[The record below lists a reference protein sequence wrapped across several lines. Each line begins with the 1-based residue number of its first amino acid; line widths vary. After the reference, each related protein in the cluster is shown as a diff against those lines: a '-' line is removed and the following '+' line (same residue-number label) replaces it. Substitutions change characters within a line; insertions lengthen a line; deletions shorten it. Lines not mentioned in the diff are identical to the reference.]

1 MININNKDWNHLC
14 ADDVC
19 SFLLGGGEENF
30 FFEFKADQ
38 EKNSKLIKE
47 ISAFANTYGGYLFL
61 GVNDDKTIGGC
72 LEWTEQRIHAT
83 IHDSISPTPIFDIK
97 KFEIDGKTIY
107 IIKIEEGKNPPYVT
121 NQGGIF
127 ERLAS
132 GSFPIKESAKL
143 NLLYQK
149 KADAISKLQSKI
161 ELPALIVNQEFPQNI
176 CGYIDVGF
184 SLNCSQE
191 TELRKQFSSGNTSNV
206 EKAAEFLK
214 EIYNDDFTIAC
225 VGAGYQITVGK
236 STTENSNGEQI
247 MSPVGINNF
256 IEIMF
261 DGSVRFRILLTKEKD
276 SFNVNLFSIIYPLSS
291 YREVYKR
298 MMGSHLDEIFVSA
311 EKYQK
316 LTVLKQFIPYY
327 KLGLPIKDEFG
338 YSAYLRDHQKK
349 YGGNIMVMNNRIPQ
363 YEYALIDKRNFDE
376 NGEQYNYDNLIDY
389 LFSCPYIFMGY
400 IDKFKEPNKK
410 D

>member
-14 ADDVC
+14 ADDVR

-38 EKNSKLIKE
+38 ETNAKLVKE

-83 IHDSISPTPIFDIK
+83 IHDSLSPTPIFDVK
-97 KFEIDGKTIY
+97 KFEIDGKVIY

-121 NQGGIF
+121 NKGQIF

-132 GSFPIKESAKL
+132 GSFPIKEAAKL

-191 TELRKQFSSGNTSNV
+191 TELRKQLFSDDTSNV
-206 EKAAEFLK
+206 EKAAEFLRK
-214 EIYNDDFTIAC
+214 TYKNDFTIAR
-225 VGAGYQITVGK
+225 VGGAYQITIGENITK
-236 STTENSNGEQI
+236 NSNGEQI

-261 DGSVRFRILLTKEKD
+261 DGSVRFRILLIKEEN
-276 SFNVNLFSIIYPLSS
+276 SFNMNLFSIIYPMSS

-298 MMGSHLDEIFVSA
+298 LLGSHLDEIFISA
-311 EKYQK
+311 EMYEK
-316 LTVLKQFIPYY
+316 LTVLKQFVPYY
-327 KLGLPIKDEFG
+327 KPELPIKDEFG
-338 YSAYLRDHQKK
+338 YYSRLREHQKK
-349 YGGNIMVMNNRIPQ
+349 YGGNIVVMNSRIPQ
-363 YEYALIDKRNFDE
+363 YEYFLLDKRRFDE
-376 NGEQYNYDNLIDY
+376 NGDQYNYENLINY
-389 LFSCPYIFMGY
+389 LFSCSYIAMGY
-400 IDKFKEPNKK
+400 IDKLKESDKK

>member
-14 ADDVC
+14 ADDVR

-38 EKNSKLIKE
+38 EKNSKLVKE

-83 IHDSISPTPIFDIK
+83 IHDSISPTPLFDVK
-97 KFEIDGKTIY
+97 KFEIDGKVIY

-121 NQGGIF
+121 NNGGIF

-149 KADAISKLQSKI
+149 KIDAISRLKSKI

-184 SLNCSQE
+184 SLDCSQE
-191 TELRKQFSSGNTSNV
+191 TELRKQFLARDTSNV
-206 EKAAEFLK
+206 EKAAEFLRK
-214 EIYNDDFTIAC
+214 TYKNDFTIAR
-225 VGAGYQITVGK
+225 VGAGYQITIGK

-261 DGSVRFRILLTKEKD
+261 DGSARFRILLIKEEN

-298 MMGSHLDEIFVSA
+298 LLGSHLDEIFISA
-311 EKYQK
+311 EMYEK
-316 LTVLKQFIPYY
+316 LTVLKQFVPYY
-327 KLGLPIKDEFG
+327 KLELPTKDEFG
-338 YSAYLRDHQKK
+338 YYSRLREHQKK
-349 YGGNIMVMNNRIPQ
+349 YGGNIVVMNSRIPQ
-363 YEYALIDKRNFDE
+363 YEYFLLDKRRFDE
-376 NGEQYNYDNLIDY
+376 NGDQYNYENLIDY
-389 LFSCPYIFMGY
+389 LFSSSYTAMGY
-400 IDKFKEPNKK
+400 IDKLKESDKK